1 MTCNSCHTV
10 LSANDKFCS
19 QCGSRAAEGH
29 ELAATATSYV
39 SGALASVESA
49 VAEFHDGAALVRS
62 SEWECVAR
70 TKPRV
75 GPVPKLVV
83 CTPFRNLLAVA
94 LKRRAEY
101 DDFDLEEEIKQLVP
115 GVMVHAFFF
124 DKDRVDVGS
133 WKLVLDPDGKRIK
146 PTEESHNV
154 DFENRN
160 GEWSHWHYS
169 VFYFPDWEY
178 YNSSYSQF
186 ALVRGHL
193 GEIRLDIPLHA
204 R

>member
-19 QCGSRAAEGH
+19 QCGSRVAEGH

-133 WKLVLDPDGKRIK
+133 WKLVL
-146 PTEESHNV
+146 TLMESESSRPKNRTTLTLKIETANV
-154 DFENRN
+154 TL
-160 GEWSHWHYS
+160 
-169 VFYFPDWEY
+169 
-178 YNSSYSQF
+178 
-186 ALVRGHL
+186 ALFGL
-193 GEIRLDIPLHA
+193 LFS
-204 R
+204 